1 MIKRALISVSDKE
14 GIVEFAEKLSKKGIE
29 IVSTGGTAKIISDA
43 GIPVTNVEDVTKF
56 PECFSGRVKT
66 MHPLIMGGVLFRR
79 GDKEHEKQAEEL
91 GIGTV
96 DLVVVNLYPFEEG
109 CEQDKNEKDIVE
121 LIDIGG
127 PTLLRSAA
135 KNFDS
140 VTVVCDSRDYARVIE
155 QIEKDGDTSLDLR
168 KELAT
173 KVFLRTAAYDSAITE
188 WMSNG
193 ENKGLMMT
201 NKRELRYGEN
211 PHQEGS
217 FYEIYRSNPGWEVLQ
232 EEKQMSYL
240 NILDADGAWNLV
252 NEFED
257 PTAACIK
264 HANPSG
270 VASHED
276 IAEAFQRSYDTDRLS
291 AFGVIISLNRECTKE
306 VVEKIIEQK
315 IFAEILIAPGYSEE
329 AIELLKKKP
338 KLRVIANREPRTA
351 NRTYRSCLD
360 GMLVQNEDDNIVS
373 ESDLT
378 CVTDKKPTD
387 DQIRDLLF
395 AWKVVKHAKSNAIVF
410 TKDQISVGIG
420 CGQTSRVDSAIIAAR
435 RAGDRSQNAVM
446 ASDAFFPFP
455 DCVEEAAKH
464 GISAIIQPGGSIRD
478 EEVFAK
484 ANELGIVMVTTGV
497 RAFRH

>member
-1 MIKRALISVSDKE
+1 M
-14 GIVEFAEKLSKKGIE
+14 
-29 IVSTGGTAKIISDA
+29 
-43 GIPVTNVEDVTKF
+43 
-56 PECFSGRVKT
+56 
-66 MHPLIMGGVLFRR
+66 
-79 GDKEHEKQAEEL
+79 
-91 GIGTV
+91 
-96 DLVVVNLYPFEEG
+96 
-109 CEQDKNEKDIVE
+109 
-121 LIDIGG
+121 
-127 PTLLRSAA
+127 
-135 KNFDS
+135 
-140 VTVVCDSRDYARVIE
+140 
-155 QIEKDGDTSLDLR
+155 
-168 KELAT
+168 
-173 KVFLRTAAYDSAITE
+173 
-188 WMSNG
+188 
-193 ENKGLMMT
+193 
-201 NKRELRYGEN
+201 
-211 PHQEGS
+211 
-217 FYEIYRSNPGWEVLQ
+217 
-232 EEKQMSYL
+232 
-240 NILDADGAWNLV
+240 
-252 NEFED
+252 
-257 PTAACIK
+257 
-264 HANPSG
+264 
-270 VASHED
+270 
-276 IAEAFQRSYDTDRLS
+276 
-291 AFGVIISLNRECTKE
+291 
-306 VVEKIIEQK
+306 VEKIIEQK